1 MILPIVVLAGGL
13 ATRLRPI
20 TEKIPK
26 SLIAIND
33 IPFVLHQLNLFQQ
46 NGIDH
51 VHFCLGHLG
60 KMVEKVVE
68 ESIFSKTMKITY
80 SYDGETLLGTGGA
93 IKNALPFLPDKFFVT
108 YGDSFLD
115 INYQYIESRFFES
128 INEDCGLMTVYKNSN
143 QFDTSNVIFENSRIV
158 LYSKKKLA
166 DKMDYIDYGLG
177 ILRKGHFNAYPDET
191 PFDLSDIYEKLAI
204 NGKLIGYESH
214 ERFYEIGSVKGIDDL
229 SIYLK
234 TKNYELL
241 FKTTPGRSK

>member
-20 TEKIPK
+20 TVKIPK

-46 NGIDH
+46 NGINH

-60 KMVEKVVE
+60 KMVENVVN

-93 IKNALPFLPDKFFVT
+93 IKKALPFLPDTFFVT

-115 INYQYIESRFFES
+115 IDYQSIESRFLKSVQE
-128 INEDCGLMTVYKNSN
+128 NYGLMTIFKNSN
-143 QFDTSNVIFENSRIV
+143 QFDTSNVIFENSRIH
-158 LYSKKKLA
+158 LYSKKQLT

-177 ILRKGHFNAYPDET
+177 ILRKSHFNNYLDQT
-191 PFDLSDIYEKLAI
+191 PFDLSDIYEKLSI
-204 NGKLIGYESH
+204 NGELIGHEAH

-234 TKNYELL
+234 TK
-241 FKTTPGRSK
+241 K

>member
-1 MILPIVVLAGGL
+1 MMLPVVVLAGGL
-13 ATRLRPI
+13 ATRLLPI

-26 SLIAIND
+26 SLIAVND

-46 NGIDH
+46 NGINQ

-60 KMVEKVVE
+60 EMIEKVIE
-68 ESIFSKTMKITY
+68 ESMFSKAMKITY

-93 IKNALPFLPDKFFVT
+93 IKKAISFLPEVFFVT

-115 INYQYIESRFFES
+115 IDYQSIESRFFES
-128 INEDCGLMTVYKNSN
+128 VHENCGLMTVYKNSN

-158 LYSKKKLA
+158 LYSKKQLSSN
-166 DKMDYIDYGLG
+166 MEYIDYGLG
-177 ILRKGHFNAYPDET
+177 ILRKSHFIAYPDET

-204 NGKLIGYESH
+204 NGELIGYESL
-214 ERFYEIGSVKGIDDL
+214 ERFYEIGSVKGIEDL

-234 TKNYELL
+234 TKKL
-241 FKTTPGRSK
+241 

>member
-1 MILPIVVLAGGL
+1 MRLPVVILAGGL

-26 SLIAIND
+26 SLIAVND

-46 NGIDH
+46 YGINH

-60 KMVEKVVE
+60 KMVETVVE
-68 ESIFSKTMKITY
+68 ESTFSETMKITY

-93 IKNALPFLPDKFFVT
+93 IKKALSALPDKFFVT

-115 INYQYIESRFFES
+115 IDYQSIENRYFELHQD
-128 INEDCGLMTVYKNSN
+128 NFGLMTVYKNSN

-158 LYSKKKLA
+158 LYSKKKQLSSN
-166 DKMDYIDYGLG
+166 MDYIDYGLG
-177 ILRKGHFNAYPDET
+177 ILRKSHFNNYPDQT
-191 PFDLSDIYEKLAI
+191 SFDLSDIYEKLSI
-204 NGKLIGYESH
+204 NGELIGYESL
-214 ERFYEIGSVKGIDDL
+214 ERFYEIGSVKGIEDL

-234 TKNYELL
+234 TKKL
-241 FKTTPGRSK
+241 

>member
-1 MILPIVVLAGGL
+1 MMIPVVVLAGGL

-33 IPFVLHQLNLFQQ
+33 IQFVLHQLNLFQQ

-60 KMVEKVVE
+60 EMVVKVVE
-68 ESIFSKTMKITY
+68 ESTFSKTMGITY

-93 IKNALPFLPDKFFVT
+93 IKKALPFLPDTFFVT

-115 INYQYIESRFFES
+115 IDYQSVESRFLEFVL
-128 INEDCGLMTVYKNSN
+128 EDCGLMTVYKNSN
-143 QFDTSNVIFENSRIV
+143 QFDTSNVIFDNSRII
-158 LYSKKKLA
+158 LYSKKQLTN
-166 DKMDYIDYGLG
+166 KMDYIDYGLG
-177 ILRKGHFNAYPDET
+177 ILRKSHFNDYMDET
-191 PFDLSDIYEKLAI
+191 TFDLSDIYEKLAI

-214 ERFYEIGSVKGIDDL
+214 ERFYEIGSVKGIEDL
-229 SIYLK
+229 SNYLK
-234 TKNYELL
+234 TK
-241 FKTTPGRSK
+241 KA

>member
-26 SLIAIND
+26 SLIVVND

-46 NGIDH
+46 NEINH

-60 KMVEKVVE
+60 KMVENVVE

-80 SYDGETLLGTGGA
+80 SYDGEKLLGTGGA
-93 IKNALPFLPDKFFVT
+93 IKKPLPFLPDAFFVT

-115 INYQYIESRFFES
+115 IDYQSIKSRFFES
-128 INEDCGLMTVYKNSN
+128 VYEDCGLMTVYKNSN
-143 QFDTSNVIFENSRIV
+143 QFDTSNVIFENSRII
-158 LYSKKKLA
+158 LYSKKQLT

-177 ILRKGHFNAYPDET
+177 ILRKSHFNAYPDET
-191 PFDLSDIYEKLAI
+191 SFDLSDIYEKLSV
-204 NGKLIGYESH
+204 NGELIGYESL
-214 ERFYEIGSVKGIDDL
+214 ERFYEIGSVKGIEDL

-234 TKNYELL
+234 TKKL
-241 FKTTPGRSK
+241 